1 MFGLRNIAASIL
13 ACSALSAAGVFN
25 FEPPTYAGA
34 AGGTSIAGQ
43 NGWTTPTGNAF
54 VYTYAGNAPGFGAD
68 PAGGIQFLG
77 ASSSNPSPGPSST
90 PPASR
95 ARQALDLSGNTL
107 WNMTFDVAALNNG
120 VTDNTGIFNFGSI
133 PILDSSAN
141 GIMMSQV
148 LIWDSSSTGSTFSFE
163 DIGYDVA
170 GNPNFII
177 TPGNPGSAFTG
188 LSQNTWYRITVVFDL
203 SLNKLVTE
211 SIRDVTHNGTTNTYA
226 INPAFFLDG
235 GAANPQTATQ
245 FGLTT
250 VADGVNG
257 STNSIGLDNVSF
269 TATGAGTVPEPA
281 TWSMLAFTLATAC
294 AARTIRRKKR

>member
-1 MFGLRNIAASIL
+1 MFGLRNIAVSIL

-25 FEPPTYAGA
+25 FEPPTYAGTP
-34 AGGTSIAGQ
+34 GGTSIAGQ

-54 VYTYAGNAPGFGAD
+54 VYTYAGNAPGFSAA
-68 PAGGIQFLG
+68 PAGGTQFLG
-77 ASSSNPSPGPSST
+77 ASSSNPSPGST

-95 ARQALDLSGNTL
+95 ARQALDLSAGTL
-107 WNMTFDVAALNNG
+107 WNMTFDVAALNGG

-148 LIWDSSSTGSTFSFE
+148 LIWDSSSAGSTFSFE

-188 LSQNTWYRITVVFDL
+188 LSQNTWYRVSVVFDL
-203 SLNKLVTE
+203 NLNKIVTE
-211 SIRDVTHNGTTNTYA
+211 SIRDLTHNGATNTYA
-226 INPAFFLDG
+226 INPSFFLDG

-250 VADGVNG
+250 VANGVNS

-269 TATGAGTVPEPA
+269 VSTGAAPEPA
-281 TWSMLAFTLATAC
+281 TWSMLALTLATAC
-294 AARTIRRKKR
+294 VARTIRPKRR